1 MRISFKEKIQKVF
14 SFLGI
19 SVGTVTTLVAMV
31 EGFPEPL
38 IASVIG
44 FGIGI
49 FSFKNAKKLQ
59 RKREDQGILK
69 YLMRH
74 RGASLTEIIVDLD
87 LDVESANKIMQRLE
101 THNLIRYQ
109 VSETGDVLYSIADGY
124 ELKKIISESIYWSK
138 SSFF

>member
-1 MRISFKEKIQKVF
+1 MRISFKEKIQKIF

-19 SVGTVTTLVAMV
+19 SVGTVTTLVALV

-59 RKREDQGILK
+59 RKREDQSILK

-87 LDVESANKIMQRLE
+87 LDVESASKIMQRLE
-101 THNLIRYQ
+101 SHNLIRYQ

-124 ELKKIISESIYWSK
+124 ELKKIIAENIY
-138 SSFF
+138 

>member
-1 MRISFKEKIQKVF
+1 MRISFKEKLNKVL

-19 SVGTVTTLVAMV
+19 SVGSITTMVAIV

-44 FGIGI
+44 FGIGV
-49 FSFKNAKKLQ
+49 FTFKNGKKLQ
-59 RKREDQGILK
+59 RKREDQHILK

-74 RGASLTEIIVDLD
+74 RGASLSEIIVDVD
-87 LDVESANKIMQRLE
+87 LDVQSASKIMERLE
-101 THNLIRYQ
+101 SHNLVRYQ

-124 ELKKIISESIYWSK
+124 ELKKIISETIY
-138 SSFF
+138 

>member
-124 ELKKIISESIYWSK
+124 ELKKIISESIY
-138 SSFF
+138 